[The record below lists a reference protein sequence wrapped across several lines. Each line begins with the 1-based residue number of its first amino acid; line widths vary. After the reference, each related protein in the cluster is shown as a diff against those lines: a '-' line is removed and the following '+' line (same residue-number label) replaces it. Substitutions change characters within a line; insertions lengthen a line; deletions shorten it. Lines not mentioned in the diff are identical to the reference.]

1 MPVIFST
8 EEEVEMWINCKK
20 NSPSDA
26 IPVLDQ
32 HSKSIASLLEAYQV
46 PILVNSVKNDSPQCI
61 VRLDEWKTKGGIAN
75 FFTKKEKKPSIKM
88 EKEEEDLKTNNE
100 LMTIIKEEDKDEIP
114 SLDTQVLLSV
124 EELRARTIKEE
135 PESKRRKLDTQ

>member
-1 MPVIFST
+1 MILL
-8 EEEVEMWINCKK
+8 N
-20 NSPSDA
+20 
-26 IPVLDQ
+26 VL
-32 HSKSIASLLEAYQV
+32 
-46 PILVNSVKNDSPQCI
+46 
-61 VRLDEWKTKGGIAN
+61 LDWMNGRPKGGIAN
-75 FFTKKEKKPSIKM
+75 YFIKKEKKPSIKM

>member
-1 MPVIFST
+1 MAGLYDIWKDPNTGEELYTYAIITTDATKGLNHIHHRMPVIFST

-61 VRLDEWKTKGGIAN
+61 VRLDEWKTK
-75 FFTKKEKKPSIKM
+75 
-88 EKEEEDLKTNNE
+88 
-100 LMTIIKEEDKDEIP
+100 
-114 SLDTQVLLSV
+114 
-124 EELRARTIKEE
+124 
-135 PESKRRKLDTQ
+135 RRNC